1 MPEKVPLSSTEGLQ
15 SKDLYI
21 SCIMKR
27 SCAMQESPGKKLDLV
42 NNLFSRKKLNKV
54 KNDSFKHFAEDRKEA
69 NRSIIFN

>member
-1 MPEKVPLSSTEGLQ
+1 
-15 SKDLYI
+15 
-21 SCIMKR
+21 MKR